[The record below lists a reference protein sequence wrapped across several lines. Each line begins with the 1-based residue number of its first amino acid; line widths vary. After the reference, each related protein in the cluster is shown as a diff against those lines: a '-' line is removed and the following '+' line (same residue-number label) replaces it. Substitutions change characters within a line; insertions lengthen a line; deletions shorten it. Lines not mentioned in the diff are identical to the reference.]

1 MALYIFSDA
10 HLGAGPP
17 DKEQKKQA
25 AILELLAKVREDG
38 DQLVILGDLFD
49 FWFEYKHAIPKEN
62 IDILMALR
70 EFSRDGFPIQYVSGN
85 HDFWMGDFFE
95 NEMQIE
101 VVRDSIDMEYEGKKL
116 HLIHGDGLAPA
127 DKGYRVLK
135 RILRNRLCFWLYRHF
150 PPDWAIPFA
159 KTVSGSSREYT
170 ARRDH
175 HFAVDYENYAAK
187 KIAEG
192 FDFVAIGHLHL
203 PVRKE
208 FEGGVYINTGDFIN
222 HFSYARI
229 DAEGCELLF
238 LHGDQREVMS

>member
-17 DKEQKKQA
+17 DKEKKKQA
-25 AILELLAKVREDG
+25 AIIELLERVRTDG
-38 DQLVILGDLFD
+38 DRLVILGDLFD

-62 IDILMALR
+62 IDILMAIR
-70 EFSRDGFPIQYVSGN
+70 ELSRDGLPIQYVSGN

-95 NEMQIE
+95 SHMHIS
-101 VVRDSIDMEYEGKKL
+101 VHRDHIDLDYGGKKL
-116 HLIHGDGLAPA
+116 HLIHGDGLAPG
-127 DKGYRVLK
+127 DRGYRVLK
-135 RILRNRLCFWLYRHF
+135 KILRNRFCFWLYRHL

-175 HFAVDYENYAAK
+175 HFAIDYERYAEK
-187 KIAEG
+187 KLGEG
-192 FDFVAIGHLHL
+192 FDCVAIGHLHL
-203 PVRKE
+203 PVRKA
-208 FEGGVYINTGDFIN
+208 FGSGVYINTGDFIN

-229 DAEGCELLF
+229 DDAGCELLF
-238 LHGDQREVMS
+238 LYGDQRESGR